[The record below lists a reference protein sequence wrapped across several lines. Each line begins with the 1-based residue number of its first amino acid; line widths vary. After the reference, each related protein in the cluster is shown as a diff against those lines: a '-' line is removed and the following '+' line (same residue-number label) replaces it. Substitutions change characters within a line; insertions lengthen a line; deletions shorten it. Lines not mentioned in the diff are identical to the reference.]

1 VIEIVNTAPLL
12 TVQDTGRFGHRHL
25 GIPRCGMMD
34 SLALQR
40 ANLILGNAA
49 DAAGLEI
56 SAAPVTIKSL
66 QDHRI
71 VLMGTDMQASVNS
84 QPVMPGVPFTLS
96 PGDMLT
102 LTRPWRPGERAVLA
116 IAGGIEVPIKF
127 ASRSTDLSN
136 RFGGHQGRA
145 LKSGD
150 LLQIGALSA
159 DNVKRGEIGHSI
171 RQLTPGRVL
180 RIIPGPDIQYF
191 STRAQDAL
199 FQNPWR
205 LTPQSNRMGLRLEG
219 ASVPVPPEH
228 LRLSCGVLP
237 GQIQVPASGQPVIL
251 ANDAQST
258 GGYPVIASVINADLW
273 KLAYL
278 APGDQFVFSEVS
290 VAEAQGLAAAQAMEL
305 QKLRQ
310 YLSWER
316 A

>member
-1 VIEIVNTAPLL
+1 MIEVVNTAPLL

-40 ANLILGNAA
+40 ANLLLGNPV

-56 SAAPVTIKSL
+56 SAAPVTIRSL
-66 QDHRI
+66 QDHRM
-71 VLMGTDMQASVNS
+71 VLLGTDMQARINS
-84 QPVMPGVPFTLS
+84 QSVLPGVPFTLS
-96 PGDMLT
+96 PGDILT
-102 LTRPWRPGERAVLA
+102 LTRPRKPGERALLA
-116 IAGGIEVPIKF
+116 IAGGIEVPMKF
-127 ASRSTDLSN
+127 ASRSTDLNN
-136 RFGGHQGRA
+136 RFGGYQGRA

-159 DNVKRGEIGHSI
+159 DNINRSQLNHSI
-171 RQLTPGRVL
+171 RQLTPDRVL
-180 RIIPGPDIQYF
+180 RVIPGPDIQHF

-199 FQNPWR
+199 FQNEWR

-219 ASVPVPPEH
+219 TTLPAPAEH

-278 APGDQFVFSEVS
+278 TPIESFIFSEVS
-290 VAEAQGLAAAQAMEL
+290 VAEAQGLAAAQTMEL
-305 QKLRQ
+305 QKLRH
-310 YLSWER
+310 YLSWGS

>member
-1 VIEIVNTAPLL
+1 MIEIVNTAPLL
-12 TVQDTGRFGHRHL
+12 TVQDTGRFGNRHL

-40 ANLILGNAA
+40 ANLLLGNTV

-56 SAAPVTIKSL
+56 SAAPVTIRSL
-66 QDHRI
+66 QDHSM
-71 VLMGTDMQASVNS
+71 VLMGSDMQASVNA
-84 QPVMPGVPFTLS
+84 QAVLPGVPFTLS
-96 PGDMLT
+96 PGDVLT
-102 LTRPWRPGERAVLA
+102 LTRPRRPGERAVLA
-116 IAGGIEVPIKF
+116 VAGGIEVPMKF
-127 ASRSTDLSN
+127 ASRSTDLNN
-136 RFGGHQGRA
+136 RFGGFQGRA

-150 LLQIGALSA
+150 LLEVGALSA
-159 DNVKRGEIGHSI
+159 ENISRCKMSRSI
-171 RQLTPGRVL
+171 RQLTPDRIL

-191 STRAQDAL
+191 STRAQDTL
-199 FQNPWR
+199 FQNQWW

-219 ASVPVPPEH
+219 ATLAVPAEH

-278 APGDQFVFSEVS
+278 TPGDPFVFREVS

-310 YLSWER
+310 YLSWGQT
-316 A
+316 